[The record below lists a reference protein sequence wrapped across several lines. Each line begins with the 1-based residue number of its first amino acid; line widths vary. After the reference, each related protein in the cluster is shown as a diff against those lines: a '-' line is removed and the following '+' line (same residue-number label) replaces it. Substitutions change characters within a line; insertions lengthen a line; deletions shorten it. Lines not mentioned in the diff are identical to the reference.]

1 MLASV
6 GDTVAAPV
14 RTGEMILSPI
24 PELTVA
30 RERARPHFSIQD
42 ERRALAPEDN
52 RSSRMSDNDAKKTP
66 AETPEAAAEARHAA
80 KVGVEDRG
88 HIVGTAADQPVDG
101 MIADLADGDVHKH
114 KHHPKK

>member
-6 GDTVAAPV
+6 GDTVIAAA
-14 RTGEMILSPI
+14 RIGEMNFAPI
-24 PELTVA
+24 RELTVA
-30 RERARPHFSIQD
+30 RAHARPHFSVQD
-42 ERRALAPEDN
+42 ERRALASEDN

-66 AETPEAAAEARHAA
+66 AETPEAAEARHAA

-101 MIADLADGDVHKH
+101 MIADLADGDAHKH
-114 KHHPKK
+114 KHPKKK

>member
-6 GDTVAAPV
+6 GDTVIAAA
-14 RTGEMILSPI
+14 RTREMILASI
-24 PELTVA
+24 RELTVA
-30 RERARPHFSIQD
+30 RRHARPHFSVQD

-66 AETPEAAAEARHAA
+66 AETPEVTAETRHAA

-88 HIVGTAADQPVDG
+88 HIVGTAAEQPVDG
-101 MIADLADGDVHKH
+101 MIADLADGDAHKH
-114 KHHPKK
+114 KHPKKK

>member
-6 GDTVAAPV
+6 GDTVIAAA
-14 RTGEMILSPI
+14 RTREMILVSI
-24 PELTVA
+24 RELTVA
-30 RERARPHFSIQD
+30 RRHARPHFSVQD

-66 AETPEAAAEARHAA
+66 AETPEAEARHAA

-88 HIVGTAADQPVDG
+88 HIVGTAAEQPVDG
-101 MIADLADGDVHKH
+101 MIADLADGDAHKH
-114 KHHPKK
+114 KHPKKK